1 MGEVERVI
9 PPIMKQIAVLAL
21 AASAVSAN
29 AVVFSSGFFV
39 TPPALRHTFDAN
51 PAGAYTNIPVFTGLG
66 TAATLGPG
74 VMAVMTDPSVVSIPH
89 LLVGRSADVQI
100 KVGVPMRRF
109 GGYFNSGFF
118 GLFSSFAGFRFF
130 DAANNPIGSATV
142 PLTPAMQWVGFST
155 FPKWSRVEIS
165 GTIPGVQ
172 GIVGMDSLRIR
183 PI

>member
-1 MGEVERVI
+1 
-9 PPIMKQIAVLAL
+9 MKQIAVLAF
-21 AASAVSAN
+21 ATAAVSAN
-29 AVVFSSGFFV
+29 AVVLPNPFFA
-39 TPPALRHTFDAN
+39 TPVPLRHTFDAN
-51 PAGAYTNIPVFTGLG
+51 TAGAYTNIPVFSGLG
-66 TAATLGPG
+66 TAAPLGPG

-89 LLVGRSADVQI
+89 LLVGRGADVQI

-118 GLFSSFAGFRFF
+118 GLFSSFASFRFF

-165 GTIPGVQ
+165 GTIPGIQ